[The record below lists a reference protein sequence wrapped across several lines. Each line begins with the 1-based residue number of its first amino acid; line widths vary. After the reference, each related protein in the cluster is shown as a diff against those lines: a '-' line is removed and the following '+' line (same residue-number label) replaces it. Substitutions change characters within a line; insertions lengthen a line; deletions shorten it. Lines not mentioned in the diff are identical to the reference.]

1 MPVIIN
7 MEMPKGCEIAGAR
20 DCPLSPVCTA
30 RKKEIWKHG
39 TLGDHIIDYYPP
51 NCPIVG
57 EIPDKH
63 GDLKDTADIMQRYEH
78 EMVKLKAELPKEQ
91 YEQIFH
97 VFHVFIKPWIDQA
110 PTVLEA
116 SR

>member
-7 MEMPKGCEIAGAR
+7 MEMPKGCEIADHTLKNGVR
-20 DCPLSPVCTA
+20 DCPLSPICTA
-30 RKKEIWKHG
+30 RKKEILKHG

-63 GDLKDTADIMQRYEH
+63 GDLCDKDKLKEATKDTEIHNSRGEIYPIG
-78 EMVKLKAELPKEQ
+78 KAIAKM
-91 YEQIFH
+91 
-97 VFHVFIKPWIDQA
+97 IDEA

-116 SR
+116 SK